1 MFGSKEF
8 NKAIKRAHY
17 PFPTII
23 DEIAVNL
30 SEAHFF
36 CKLNAQSGFWML
48 PLDEAGSKL
57 VNFQKPRGRYSLL
70 RMPFGLNSAPTVF
83 HAVISKTFEEIKI
96 MLLHFKMISLFG
108 VIHKNQ

>member
-1 MFGSKEF
+1 MDPRNF

-96 MLLHFKMISLFG
+96 MLFHFKMISLFG